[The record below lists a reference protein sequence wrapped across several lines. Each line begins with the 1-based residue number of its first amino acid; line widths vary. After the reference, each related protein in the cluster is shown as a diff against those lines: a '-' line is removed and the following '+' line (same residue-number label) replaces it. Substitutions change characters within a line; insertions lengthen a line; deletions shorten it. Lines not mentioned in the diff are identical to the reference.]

1 MVDQKASRISR
12 RPRREWV
19 DRYYKQMF
27 SHPEMV
33 IDLLSGFVEPSRSDE
48 LDFSTLE
55 RLSSD
60 WVSSD
65 LRRYQGDLV
74 WRVKFR
80 DRDEYLVVVLECQS
94 TVDPSMMARMLN
106 YAGLLCLDIFRSAP
120 KEKLPGIVLIVLY
133 SGERLWNAACFLE
146 TMWSLWGLCA
156 RYFLLD
162 QRRHPLAQLVPNNLV
177 SCLIALIQERRS
189 FEALQPWLRGLRMRL
204 QEIGKEDLTKTFNG
218 WFMEVSTMREDIQK
232 HIDPDLPP
240 LEQMKQMEELVMDWP
255 DPDWAKG
262 WLETGRMEGLTEGR
276 EKGLTEGREEGREEG
291 LTEGREKGL
300 TEGREEGLTAG
311 CEKTLGAFRKELC
324 RQAASKFDP
333 ETVERLT
340 EHLDQ
345 ISDPKLLVKIS
356 SRLTESKSGAAL
368 LKCLDGRA

>member
-1 MVDQKASRISR
+1 M
-12 RPRREWV
+12 
-19 DRYYKQMF
+19 YYRQMF

-55 RLSSD
+55 RLPSD
-60 WVSSD
+60 WVSPE

-94 TVDPSMMARMLN
+94 TVEPSMVLRMLN
-106 YAGLLCLDIFRSAP
+106 YAGLLYLDIFRSAP
-120 KEKLPGIVLIVLY
+120 KGKLPEIVLIVLY
-133 SGERLWNAACFLE
+133 CGERLWNSARSLE
-146 TMWSLWGLCA
+146 EMRKTGRKMWSLWGLSA
-156 RYFLLD
+156 QYLLLD
-162 QRRHPLAQLVPNNLV
+162 QWRHPLAQSESNNLV
-177 SCLIALIQERRS
+177 WFQTALVQERRS
-189 FEALQPWLRGLRMRL
+189 CEAYQPLLRGLRMRL
-204 QEIGKEDLTKTFNG
+204 QEIGKGDLTKTFNG
-218 WFMEVSTMREDIQK
+218 WFMEVSTMRDDIQK

-240 LEQMKQMEELVMDWP
+240 LGQMEQMEELVMDWP
-255 DPDWAKG
+255 DPDWVKG
-262 WLETGRMEGLTEGR
+262 WVEAGHMEGH
-276 EKGLTEGREEGREEG
+276 KEGREEG
-291 LTEGREKGL
+291 LTEGLEKGL
-300 TEGREEGLTAG
+300 TEG

>member
-1 MVDQKASRISR
+1 M
-12 RPRREWV
+12 
-19 DRYYKQMF
+19 YYRQMF

-55 RLSSD
+55 RLPSD
-60 WVSSD
+60 WVSPE

-94 TVDPSMMARMLN
+94 TVEPSMVLRMLN
-106 YAGLLCLDIFRSAP
+106 YAGLLYLDIFRSAP
-120 KEKLPGIVLIVLY
+120 KGKLPEIVLIVLY
-133 SGERLWNAACFLE
+133 CGERLWNSARSLE
-146 TMWSLWGLCA
+146 EMRKTGRKMWSLWGLSA
-156 RYFLLD
+156 QYLLLD
-162 QRRHPLAQLVPNNLV
+162 QWRHPLAESVPNNLV
-177 SCLIALIQERRS
+177 WFLIALVQERRS
-189 FEALQPWLRGLRMRL
+189 CEAYQPLLHGLRMRL
-204 QEIGKEDLTKTFNG
+204 QEIGKGDLTRTFNG
-218 WFMEVSTMREDIQK
+218 WFMEVSTMRDDIQK

-240 LEQMKQMEELVMDWP
+240 LGQMKQMEELVMDWP
-255 DPDWAKG
+255 DPDWVKG
-262 WLETGRMEGLTEGR
+262 WLETGHMEGR
-276 EKGLTEGREEGREEG
+276 KEGREEG
-291 LTEGREKGL
+291 LTEGLEKGLEKGL
-300 TEGREEGLTAG
+300 TEG